1 MLISELLNSFEQKET
16 SEKYLRQMEEV
27 ERSCIVSQ
35 LAYTSGLMNQL
46 VGIIAKQNK
55 VISDLQNRIEMDR
68 QDG

>member
-1 MLISELLNSFEQKET
+1 
-16 SEKYLRQMEEV
+16 MEEV